1 MSEIAAAFFPKQA
14 SGVACDKVRHM
25 LATWVELKHDVDDD
39 ITQGSGDLA
48 KRCITEGVFD
58 QKYVERRMK
67 ALKKA
72 R

>member
-1 MSEIAAAFFPKQA
+1 
-14 SGVACDKVRHM
+14 M

-39 ITQGSGDLA
+39 IAQGSGELA
-48 KRCITEGVFD
+48 KRCIAEGVFN

-67 ALKKA
+67 ALKKV